1 MELDADMVDAR
12 DETPEMP
19 ESVLGAY
26 GALGGARLERSD
38 RASETGRVT
47 SRRMS
52 SISGPRCGRMGPDC
66 PVCVEVGRVG
76 GVIVDAATEE
86 GVFELEFVVSVMEV
100 SALSELGG
108 T

>member
-1 MELDADMVDAR
+1 MELESEKVDAR

-19 ESVLGAY
+19 ETVLGAY
-26 GALGGARLERSD
+26 GALGGSRLERSD
-38 RASETGRVT
+38 GASETGRVIF
-47 SRRMS
+47 RRMS
-52 SISGPRCGRMGPDC
+52 SIPGPRCGRMGPDW
-66 PVCVEVGRVG
+66 PVCVDTGRAG

-100 SALSELGG
+100 SVLDELGG